1 MPPKNPYLNQATKK
15 KNTYQNVPTQKNPE
29 IENFN
34 PPANPSIIPVSWHP
48 EYQPPPP
55 RPWELKLKKV
65 LKSISYCER
74 KQ

>member
-1 MPPKNPYLNQATKK
+1 MPPKNPYLNQATK
-15 KNTYQNVPTQKNPE
+15 
-29 IENFN
+29 
-34 PPANPSIIPVSWHP
+34 PPPPKSFDYPCLLTSGV
-48 EYQPPPP
+48 PPPP

>member
-15 KNTYQNVPTQKNPE
+15 KILTKMFLPKKIPKSKISTPPKSFDYPCLLTSGVP
-29 IENFN
+29 
-34 PPANPSIIPVSWHP
+34 PS
-48 EYQPPPP
+48 P
-55 RPWELKLKKV
+55 RPWELKPKKV

>member
-34 PPANPSIIPVSWHP
+34 PPKILRLSLSLDIRST
-48 EYQPPPP
+48 PP